1 MAAKP
6 RVWQKLPK
14 TYRNLHGVAMP
25 EFAPPADFARQV
37 QLILAYAG
45 ATPTARTGWS
55 KCQARAWVLDYL
67 RHGHQQ
73 QRVGEGPAF
82 TREAQV
88 AALYAPGT
96 HYHELREAEPPLDE
110 AWIVFHAE
118 GDADRVLR
126 SLVGEAGYCHLHDP
140 ECLIGDRLTATGDA
154 VLLRPPGYLFRV
166 PALVLELLA
175 LCTTSTPLAGQRRLV
190 RAASLDA
197 ADDSLPAR
205 VERHV
210 REHLD
215 ATLRVADLAAHVGM
229 SPSAFAH
236 LYPRLAGESPYQT
249 ILRLKLAQAKVLL
262 TQQGLSV
269 KQTASRLGFG
279 HEFNFSR
286 AFRRQEGISPRQF
299 VHAVRR
305 RTT

>member
-1 MAAKP
+1 
-6 RVWQKLPK
+6 
-14 TYRNLHGVAMP
+14 MP
-25 EFAPPADFARQV
+25 EFAPAADYARQV
-37 QLILAYAG
+37 QLIMAFAG
-45 ATPTARTGWS
+45 PTPVARAGWAR
-55 KCQARAWVLDYL
+55 CQARAWVLDYL
-67 RHGHQQ
+67 RHGRQQ
-73 QRVGEGPAF
+73 QRIGDGPLF

-96 HYHELREAEPPLDE
+96 VYHELREGTAPLDE
-110 AWIVFHAE
+110 AWIVFAAE
-118 GDADRVLR
+118 GEAERALR
-126 SLVGEAGYCHLHDP
+126 GLTGEAGYCHLHDP
-140 ECLIGDRLTATGDA
+140 ECLLGDRLAATGDA

-175 LCTTSTPLAGQRRLV
+175 LCITSLPLAGQRRLV
-190 RAASLDA
+190 RASPSDA

-210 REHLD
+210 REHLERP
-215 ATLRVADLAAHVGM
+215 LQVADLAAHVGM

-262 TQQGLSV
+262 VQQGLSV
-269 KQTASRLGFG
+269 KQTAAELGFG

-286 AFRRQEGISPRQF
+286 AFRRQEGVSPRQF
-299 VHAVRR
+299 LHAIRR
-305 RTT
+305 RTG